1 LAGPSTRQDE
11 AEAVE
16 VQRGEPVLAKQAWSV
31 MGGLTAALAALIA
44 KRAIALSWRGVTGK
58 QPPAN
63 PESPETTWAEA
74 VGFAVLSG
82 TVLGLARL
90 FARRAAARSWYKA
103 TGNLPP
109 GLESVQ

>member
-1 LAGPSTRQDE
+1 
-11 AEAVE
+11 
-16 VQRGEPVLAKQAWSV
+16 VLAKQAWTV
-31 MGGLTAALAALIA
+31 MGGVAAALAGLAA
-44 KRAIALSWRGVTGK
+44 KHAIAIAWRTTTGK
-58 QPPAN
+58 EPPAN

-82 TVLGLARL
+82 VVLGLARL
-90 FARRAAARSWYKA
+90 VARRAAARSWYKA

>member
-1 LAGPSTRQDE
+1 M
-11 AEAVE
+11 
-16 VQRGEPVLAKQAWSV
+16 LAKQTWSV
-31 MGGLTAALAALIA
+31 LGGVSALLAGMLA
-44 KRAIALSWRGVTGK
+44 KHAVEFSWRKATGK

-82 TVLGLARL
+82 TALGLARL
-90 FARRAAARSWYKA
+90 VARRFAARSWVKA

-109 GLESVQ
+109 GLESVT